1 MAAFRIQ
8 DFIDAQRTRPI
19 HIAVLAICALVMFI
33 DGFDVFM
40 VGKIAPAIAR
50 GFGEEPKAM
59 SLVFGLQQI
68 GLAVGAF
75 ISTPM
80 ADRFG
85 RRRMLVWSSLIF
97 GALTIAAVFAQ
108 SLLQLAILRGF
119 SGIFLSGV
127 LPIAIPLLAE
137 MTPKRRRGMFI
148 AIAMAVFSTGAAAS
162 GAVAVWLIDDYGWQS
177 GFWIGGLLPLLTVP
191 LMLLFLPESLQY
203 LAGRN
208 PNDPRIVKTMR
219 RLDPTI
225 ALTGEETFIA
235 GDGSARAGKASLF
248 DIFRDGRART
258 TTIAWLACV
267 LSMGNIALLAAWLPT
282 FFQEMAGIPI
292 QRFAVFAMIAFAGGF
307 VGTLTMGWLMDRF
320 RPSRLIPLYFLCLA
334 ASLFAIGHVPF
345 EAPGFL
351 VALIAWNFFQSGGQ
365 TGLNTLLTNVY
376 PASMRSTG
384 LGWAGGAGRI
394 GGVIFPLMAGMALGA
409 HFTLPLTMGLI
420 ALMPLVVALLVMQLR
435 DGPRAT
441 PEPEPKPAAA

>member
-8 DFIDAQRTRPI
+8 EFIDGQKTRPI
-19 HIAVLAICALVMFI
+19 HVGILAICALVMFI

-50 GFGEEPKAM
+50 GFGAEPKAM
-59 SLVFGLQQI
+59 SLVFGLQQL

-75 ISTPM
+75 LSSPL

-85 RRRMLVWSSLIF
+85 RKRMLIWSALLF
-97 GALTIAAVFAQ
+97 GTLTLAAVFAQ

-148 AIAMAVFSTGAAAS
+148 AIAMAVFSTGAAAG

-177 GFWIGGLLPLLTVP
+177 GFWIGGLLPLLSVP
-191 LMLLFLPESLQY
+191 LMLVLLPESLQY
-203 LAGRN
+203 RAGRD
-208 PNDPRIVKTMR
+208 PADPRIARTLR

-225 ALTGEETFIA
+225 QLTGGEIFAA
-235 GDGSARAGKASLF
+235 GDGSVQRGKASLF

-258 TTIAWLACV
+258 TTIAWLACL

-307 VGTLTMGWLMDRF
+307 MGTLTMGWLMDRF

-334 ASLFAIGHVPF
+334 IALVAIGTVPF

-365 TGLNTLLTNVY
+365 AGLNTLLTSLY

-394 GGVIFPLMAGMALGA
+394 GGVIFPLLAGLALGA

-420 ALMPLVVALLVMQLR
+420 ALLPLIVALLVLQLR
-435 DGPRAT
+435 DGPRAR
-441 PEPEPKPAAA
+441 PALAPATA